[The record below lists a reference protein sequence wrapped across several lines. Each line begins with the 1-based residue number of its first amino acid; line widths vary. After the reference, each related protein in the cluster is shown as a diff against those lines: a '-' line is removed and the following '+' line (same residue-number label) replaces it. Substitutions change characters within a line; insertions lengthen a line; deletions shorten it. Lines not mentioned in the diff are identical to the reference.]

1 MSLAMS
7 RLFAMTDPLISKRSV
22 PAVVVIYSIA
32 LLPLLPLCWQNTTTT
47 PQCQWVNQ
55 YSDDVA
61 ILGVLSSV
69 GFEMLKLIP
78 RLITEERVRSPW
90 EKPFSEIDI
99 SVRWWHEWKVSEIG
113 RVRPLGSMNELS
125 KLHSNLCIRYVYVYI
140 VYTLT
145 YWSNDGSI
153 EKRCGGHQNI

>member
-69 GFEMLKLIP
+69 GFETLKLIP

-90 EKPFSEIDI
+90 G
-99 SVRWWHEWKVSEIG
+99 VRSEIG